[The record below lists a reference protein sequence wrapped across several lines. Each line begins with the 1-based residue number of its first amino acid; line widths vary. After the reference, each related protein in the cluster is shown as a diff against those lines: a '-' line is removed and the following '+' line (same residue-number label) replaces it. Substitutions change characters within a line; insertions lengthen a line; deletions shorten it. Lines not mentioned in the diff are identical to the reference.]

1 MDKLL
6 KKLWSVIEF
15 ILVLLIWP
23 AIVLLSFGIAIILNI
38 PMEVAVK
45 YVVGSLIVLV
55 GIYSVC
61 NIRVI
66 LKKSKAPKIFIIL
79 LGWIGPLSLIVVS
92 VSIMLN

>member
-15 ILVLLIWP
+15 ILVALIWP
-23 AIVLLSFGIAIILNI
+23 AIGLLSFGVAIIFHI

-45 YVVGSLIVLV
+45 YVLGSAIVLV
-55 GIYSVC
+55 GIYSIC

-66 LKKSKAPKIFIIL
+66 LKKSKAPKIFVIL
-79 LGWIGPLSLIVVS
+79 LGWLGPLSLMIIGIFIV
-92 VSIMLN
+92 LN